1 MRVPYRKDDE
11 NIQMMG
17 KVFMKKYIIVTIAVL
32 FSFLCANMLF
42 AAAAPRAPR
51 RLPFGL
57 GNLKTNMMGMRHLK
71 VGRNLLTFFQ

>member
-17 KVFMKKYIIVTIAVL
+17 KVF
-32 FSFLCANMLF
+32 FLSGNMLF

-51 RLPFGL
+51 GLPFGL
-57 GNLKTNMMGMRHLK
+57 GNLKTNKMGMR
-71 VGRNLLTFFQ
+71 TFKSWSKFIDFFSMKG